1 MSIIIMHLLK
11 ISSSTVERLKT
22 FLLYKRALNFTVL
35 VDGFIDIII
44 LHVVFSN
51 LYVIREKTYIFT
63 IWPYWLRLWS

>member
-51 LYVIREKTYIFT
+51 LYVIREKAYIFT